1 MVEMRKVPAELAEII
16 EKNKKNE
23 IRMTY
28 TQGEELYL
36 IRGYGEQKTGGY
48 SIAVAECTEDEETV
62 WLDTRLIG
70 PQEQEKL
77 SKEPSYPCLV
87 IKTEVRDKEVMIQ

>member
-28 TQGEELYL
+28 TQGEEQYL

-87 IKTEVRDKEVMIQ
+87 IKMEVRDKEVMIQ